1 MVAGSLAQYP
11 HLIMPDITLQNTAA
25 PVVTPRLLVIALSAG
40 AVLLLPS
47 LFFLFRILKGGK
59 SH

>member
-1 MVAGSLAQYP
+1 
-11 HLIMPDITLQNTAA
+11 MPDITLQNTAA
-25 PVVTPRLLVIALSAG
+25 PVVTLRLLVIALSAG

-47 LFFLFRILKGGK
+47 LFFLFRIFKGGK